1 MTTSSDDS
9 VELKSKPVRT
19 QRLSLHKSR
28 RRKRIAARILLIL
41 ALVIGFLAV
50 SDFVY
55 NACEKANGF
64 DVISIVG
71 ENGRRVAQVDPTL
84 DPELIHFE
92 ERQQL
97 DAVAAVLAAAFLI
110 TSTVISRTVK
120 KHRR

>member
-1 MTTSSDDS
+1 MTTSSEES
-9 VELKSKPVRT
+9 AELEAKTITPPRHSH
-19 QRLSLHKSR
+19 HKSG

-64 DVISIVG
+64 DVISVVG

-84 DPELIHFE
+84 APELIHFE

-110 TSTVISRTVK
+110 TSTVISRRIK
-120 KHRR
+120 RHRR

>member
-9 VELKSKPVRT
+9 VELEAKTVTTPHPSH
-19 QRLSLHKSR
+19 HKSR
-28 RRKRIAARILLIL
+28 HRKRIAARIALIL
-41 ALVIGFLAV
+41 GLVVGFVAV
-50 SDFVY
+50 SDFAY
-55 NACEKANGF
+55 NAYEKANGF

-71 ENGRRVAQVDPTL
+71 ANGRRVPQVDPTL